1 MHQGGLTSRYI
12 CIWPNVCVNIHEGT
26 HLGHIRS
33 GAIDRHD
40 HHGHRSPFWVR
51 VHFPRGGVERKEKE
65 RRNVVQR
72 PGRTEWGGPATGLAS
87 SHRQQFGRQGPT
99 SVWPA
104 RVKFMLSLGL
114 RARRTLPLIPR
125 IIHSHNSSARRL
137 TRWLPRRSGTLPQA
151 PPLRGA
157 RSFAASSIA
166 IALGAG
172 VGFIAYENYQPFRHS
187 VLAVVRCSRVAGE

>member
-1 MHQGGLTSRYI
+1 MNQGGLTARCI
-12 CIWPNVCVNIHEGT
+12 CIWPNVCVNMHDGT

-40 HHGHRSPFWVR
+40 HHGHLVR
-51 VHFPRGGVERKEKE
+51 FGLEFTFPAEVWKEMERKGTSFKG
-65 RRNVVQR
+65 
-72 PGRTEWGGPATGLAS
+72 PGRLSGAGRPPGLHHPIAS
-87 SHRQQFGRQGPT
+87 SLVDGRQQGPT

-114 RARRTLPLIPR
+114 RARRTPPLIPGVL
-125 IIHSHNSSARRL
+125 HSHNSSARRL
-137 TRWLPRRSGTLPQA
+137 TRWLPRRPGTLP

-157 RSFAASSIA
+157 RSFAAYSIA
-166 IALGAG
+166 IAFGAG